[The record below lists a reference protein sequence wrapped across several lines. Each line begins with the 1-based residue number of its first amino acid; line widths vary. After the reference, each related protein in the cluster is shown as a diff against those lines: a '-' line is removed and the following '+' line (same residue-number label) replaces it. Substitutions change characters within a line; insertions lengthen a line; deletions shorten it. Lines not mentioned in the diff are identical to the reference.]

1 MEAQSKGFFWPSYA
15 DLMTSL
21 FVIMLVLFI
30 LSFKLFKDR
39 EEELVEQNEKLE
51 VIEKEYNKIKE
62 REKELVKRNEK
73 LEVIKKEYNKIKEIE
88 TAIMGISGEYFQYDS
103 RNKRHELAIQ
113 IEFDPK
119 SDRIKPRYQAQ
130 LQEAGRAIKQAISV
144 VQSDQDVR
152 YLIIIEGMAAR
163 YGDVS
168 EMPKNNDPYYID
180 YAYRLSY
187 QRALALK
194 KLWDEKI
201 DFTGPEYEV
210 IVAGSGFYG
219 KGRYDATE
227 EEKNKRFLI
236 QIIPKVGK
244 I

>member
-1 MEAQSKGFFWPSYA
+1 MEAQSKGFFWPSFA

-21 FVIMLVLFI
+21 FVVMLVLFI

-39 EEELVEQNEKLE
+39 EQELVDQNEKLE
-51 VIEKEYNKIKE
+51 VIEQ
-62 REKELVKRNEK
+62 
-73 LEVIKKEYNKIKEIE
+73 EYNKIKEIE
-88 TAIMGISGEYFQYDS
+88 TALMGISGEFFKYDAI
-103 RNKRHELAIQ
+103 NKRHELAIQ
-113 IEFDPK
+113 VEFDK
-119 SDRIKPRYQAQ
+119 NSDYIKPRYQ
-130 LQEAGRAIKQAISV
+130 LQEAGRAIKEAISD
-144 VQSDQDVR
+144 VQPAQDVR

-163 YGDVS
+163 YGDVR
-168 EMPKNNDPYYID
+168 EIYKNNESYYID
-180 YAYRLSY
+180 YAYALSY

-201 DFTGPEYEV
+201 DFTGPEYEL

-219 KGRYDATE
+219 KGRYEPAE

>member
-21 FVIMLVLFI
+21 FVVMLVLFI

-39 EEELVEQNEKLE
+39 EQELVAQNEKLE
-51 VIEKEYNKIKE
+51 VIE
-62 REKELVKRNEK
+62 
-73 LEVIKKEYNKIKEIE
+73 KEYNKIKEIE
-88 TAIMGISGEYFQYDS
+88 TAIMGISGVFFEYDS
-103 RNKRHELAIQ
+103 INKRHELAIQ
-113 IEFDPK
+113 VEFDRN
-119 SDRIKPRYQAQ
+119 SDDIKPRYHERLQA
-130 LQEAGRAIKQAISV
+130 AGRAIKEAISDV
-144 VQSDQDVR
+144 DADQDVR

-168 EMPKNNDPYYID
+168 EKHKNNDPYFVN
-180 YAYRLSY
+180 YAYELSY
-187 QRALALK
+187 RRARALQ
-194 KLWDEKI
+194 KLWNEKI

-210 IVAGSGFYG
+210 IIAGSGFYG
-219 KGRYDATE
+219 KGRYAPEE

>member
-1 MEAQSKGFFWPSYA
+1 METQSRGFFWPSYA

-39 EEELVEQNEKLE
+39 QRELVAQNEKLE
-51 VIEKEYNKIKE
+51 VIEQ
-62 REKELVKRNEK
+62 
-73 LEVIKKEYNKIKEIE
+73 EYNKIKEIE
-88 TAIMGISGEYFQYDS
+88 TALMGISGEFFQYDS
-103 RNKRHELAIQ
+103 VNKRHELAVQ
-113 IEFDPK
+113 VEFDRN
-119 SDRIKPRYQAQ
+119 SYYIKPKYHKQ
-130 LQEAGRAIKQAISV
+130 LQEAGRAIKEAISDV
-144 VQSDQDVR
+144 EPAQDVR

-163 YGDVS
+163 YGDVR
-168 EMPKNNDPYYID
+168 EKYKNNLPVYID
-180 YAYRLSY
+180 HAYQLSY
-187 QRALALK
+187 QRALALQK
-194 KLWDEKI
+194 FWDEKI
-201 DFTGPEYEV
+201 DFSGPEYEV

-219 KGRYDATE
+219 KGRYDPSE

>member
-39 EEELVEQNEKLE
+39 KKELEVQNERLE

-62 REKELVKRNEK
+62 
-73 LEVIKKEYNKIKEIE
+73 IE
-88 TAIMGISGEYFQYDS
+88 TALMGISGEFFQYDS
-103 RNKRHELAIQ
+103 LNKRHELAIQ
-113 IEFDPK
+113 IEFGRN
-119 SDRIKPRYQAQ
+119 SDIIKPRYQEQ
-130 LQEAGRAIKQAISV
+130 LQEAGHAIKEAISE

-168 EMPKNNDPYYID
+168 EMNKNDDPYYIN
-180 YAYRLSY
+180 YAYALSY
-187 QRALALK
+187 RRALALK

-219 KGRYDATE
+219 KGRYDLAE

-236 QIIPKVGK
+236 QIIPKVGN